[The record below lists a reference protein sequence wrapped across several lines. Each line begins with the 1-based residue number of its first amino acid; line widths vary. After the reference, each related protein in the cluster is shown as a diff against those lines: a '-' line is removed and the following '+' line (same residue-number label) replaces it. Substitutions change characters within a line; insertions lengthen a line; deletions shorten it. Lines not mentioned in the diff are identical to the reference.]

1 MSRFNCNSGLTEKIS
16 ETLNLHLVS
25 SHALLKQQRL
35 IGVNQRFPA
44 LTTKRTYSGR
54 RLEILIVYTV
64 TADAH
69 LWLFFHCAAFLAAN
83 SLTASCFIRS
93 SPPGPAYLHS
103 LTKSSSSE
111 TRAFSR
117 SFSACTPA
125 VASTIRCASLCTLT
139 LNASVS
145 SWHVCFNRSI
155 SASFSL
161 IRSRRP
167 VTIARYSARSSSG
180 KKMLIRFI
188 SSSVSALMVSPS
200 RLYPFAS
207 TELDRKS

>member
-1 MSRFNCNSGLTEKIS
+1 KRVSGTGKQAS
-16 ETLNLHLVS
+16 QALNLDLVS
-25 SHALLKQQRL
+25 SNPLLEKQRL
-35 IGVNQRFPA
+35 IGITQRFPA
-44 LTTKRTYSGR
+44 FAAERPCPGR

-64 TADAH
+64 TGDAH
-69 LWLFFHCAAFLAAN
+69 LWLLFHCVAFLAAN
-83 SLTASCFIRS
+83 SLLASCFIRS

-117 SFSACTPA
+117 SFCACISA

-155 SASFSL
+155 SASF
-161 IRSRRP
+161 
-167 VTIARYSARSSSG
+167 
-180 KKMLIRFI
+180 
-188 SSSVSALMVSPS
+188 
-200 RLYPFAS
+200 
-207 TELDRKS
+207 